1 MGDQTPSGRLLVH
14 AEECRGCRSCQLAC
28 SFAKTGEYN
37 PSMSFVRLHR
47 DMALEKTSPLILPLR
62 CDFCGGDPACARAC
76 TYGAI
81 VFDPS
86 AHQRSIEYLQGGPRE
101 SD

>member
-1 MGDQTPSGRLLVH
+1 MGAHSTQGRLLIH

-28 SFAKTGEYN
+28 SFTKTGEYN
-37 PSMSFVRLHR
+37 PSQSLVKLHR
-47 DMALEKTSPLILPLR
+47 DLTLEKTSPLILPLH

-81 VFDPS
+81 VFEPS
-86 AHQRSIEYLQGGPRE
+86 SERSIEYRQGGPRE